1 MQKISAVRN
10 LSGEE
15 VEKTI
20 SSEKSNL
27 KSEPMLHEFNAA
39 KKNKGNKNKHAN
51 AFDETF
57 FFVTGILK
65 SWNRYLQTFGV
76 KGEINE
82 KSSNS

>member
-1 MQKISAVRN
+1 M
-10 LSGEE
+10 LSVLAE
-15 VEKTI
+15 
-20 SSEKSNL
+20 
-27 KSEPMLHEFNAA
+27 HEFNSA